1 MPTPKLPELD
11 TSRGSPMG
19 RPPWPRKTS
28 YSEGLD
34 ITQTECFKAPAYCFR
49 VRLRQGYDSGGA
61 YWGGPD
67 DLWCATNDLGFD
79 GDKTFQMFTR
89 ASSRAEAQDK
99 FESEAPGLIT
109 WHKRSP
115 RRRRSYERR

>member
-19 RPPWPRKTS
+19 RPPWPRKTPC
-28 YSEGLD
+28 SEGLD

-49 VRLRQGYDSGGA
+49 VRLCQGYDSGGA
-61 YWGGPD
+61 YWGGPN
-67 DLWCATNDLGFD
+67 DLWCATNGFD
-79 GDKTFQMFTR
+79 GDETFQMFAR
-89 ASSRAEAQDK
+89 AYSRAEAQSK
-99 FESEAPGLIT
+99 FEYDAPGLIT

-115 RRRRSYERR
+115 RPRRLYERR

>member
-11 TSRGSPMG
+11 TSRGSPTG
-19 RPPWPRKTS
+19 RSPWPRKTP

-34 ITQTECFKAPAYCFR
+34 ITQTACFKSPAHCFR
-49 VRLRQGYDSGGA
+49 VHLIQGYDSGGA
-61 YWGGPD
+61 YWGGPNN
-67 DLWCATNDLGFD
+67 LWCATNGFD
-79 GDKTFQMFTR
+79 GGETFQMFTR
-89 ASSRAEAQDK
+89 APSRAEAQDK

-115 RRRRSYERR
+115 RNRRSYERR